1 MKPPTPKILVRY
13 LLLPIPT
20 HQLQQLL
27 ILTPLPLLLLVE
39 PPLLLPLLLLTH
51 RIIISGQ
58 YYLTVLTVLLLLCV
72 ILLYSEEEEDVL
84 STLVDAMGQ
93 LLKLHGPA
101 LMPFF
106 DEVVAPKF
114 APFLDSSQPQALQV
128 IATPHFIITCHRCTI
143 HIHQICTRVLC
154 FLSIV
159 SSCLL
164 SHWLTY

>member
-1 MKPPTPKILVRY
+1 MLYRCYIVD
-13 LLLPIPT
+13 
-20 HQLQQLL
+20 
-27 ILTPLPLLLLVE
+27 
-39 PPLLLPLLLLTH
+39 
-51 RIIISGQ
+51 
-58 YYLTVLTVLLLLCV
+58 
-72 ILLYSEEEEDVL
+72 ILLYCYIFAEEEEDVL

-128 IATPHFIITCHRCTI
+128 ITTPHFIITCHRCTI

-159 SSCLL
+159 ISTCLL
-164 SHWLTY
+164 SHWLIYGLTGLLTALRW